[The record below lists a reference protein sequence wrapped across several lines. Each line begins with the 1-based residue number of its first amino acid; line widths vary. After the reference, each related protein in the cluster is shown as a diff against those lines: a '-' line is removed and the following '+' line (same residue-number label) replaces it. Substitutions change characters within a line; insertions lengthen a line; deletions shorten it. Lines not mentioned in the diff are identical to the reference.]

1 MRKRATSPFPSPQP
15 LTPPPFP
22 FKKPAPGRAHPCEE
36 AGGRT
41 QETLSPFPEDH
52 VPAQPGGGPA
62 PRPLPSRLSGSSP
75 GERREEAGG
84 ERRGRGETLLS
95 RRVGR
100 SARPVSRR
108 RTDVPPLLPTC
119 AERRVE
125 GRGVSGTGGRRCQP
139 CRARDVCLPEL
150 GGQAGLRLARW
161 GAAAFLPRLRGYLCL
176 EVI

>member
-108 RTDVPPLLPTC
+108 RTDVPPLPTC